1 MIVGLTGGVGA
12 GKSTVARLFAE
23 RGAVVIDADVI
34 AREVVEPGTA
44 GYDAVVTRFGPAV
57 VASDGGLDRAAL
69 AEIVFA
75 DAAARTALNEIVHPL
90 VGQRSAQLMADAPSG
105 AIIVYDVPLLAESRR
120 RAEFDVV
127 VVVEARLEVR
137 LARLAQRGMP
147 ERQARA
153 RVAAQ
158 ASDDERRVLADHVID
173 NSGSRAQLAEAIE
186 AVWRKL
192 CDQGGVERGAAVD

>member
-1 MIVGLTGGVGA
+1 VIVGLTGGVGA